1 MIYNLYHADSDGYF
15 AGFCVYDAFRN
26 SAEMGLVKG
35 FKVQYNEPLPMDLD
49 SLTREDAVF
58 IVDFSYPRDV
68 LIELSKRV
76 GRLTV
81 LDHHKSA
88 REALSDIYKDLDKEC
103 ISLIHFDMT
112 KSGALLAWEYFNPNK
127 EVPTACKYVNDRD
140 LWKWEF
146 GANTAAFEAY
156 LRVNKITDDWSDWTL
171 LTYQTSYAVN
181 AVEEGKRYLKYEQA
195 VVSNFLSGSKN
206 TVRGSVQFGG
216 HMYTF
221 LLYEGMGILTSELG
235 TYGYTNNDVDFTIE
249 HRIRGDKMVFSL
261 RSNRIDVGSLAVA
274 IPGGGGHTAAAGFS
288 MPLEE
293 GLKAVFNLRTMATDL
308 DHRTF
313 NWTWMAE
320 YKTNKEAQ

>member
-15 AGFCVYDAFRN
+15 AGYCVYDAFRN
-26 SAEMGLVKG
+26 SAEMGLVRD

-49 SLTREDAVF
+49 TLTREDSVF

-88 REALSDIYKDLDKEC
+88 KEALADIYKDLDKEC
-103 ISLIHFDMT
+103 ISLVHFDMT
-112 KSGALLAWEYFNPNK
+112 KSGALLAWEHFNPNK
-127 EVPTACKYVNDRD
+127 EVPAACRFVNDRD

-146 GANTAAFEAY
+146 GDDTAAFEAY
-156 LRVNKITDDWSDWTL
+156 LRVNKITDNWDEWML
-171 LTYQTSYAVN
+171 LTHQTGHAAK
-181 AVEEGKRYLKYEQA
+181 AVEEGKRYLKYERA

-206 TVRGSVQFGG
+206 TVKGSIQFGG
-216 HMYTF
+216 RKHTF
-221 LLYEGMGILTSELG
+221 LLYEGMSILTSELG
-235 TYGYTNNDVDFTIE
+235 TYGYTNYDVDFTIE

-261 RSNRIDVGSLAVA
+261 RSNRIDVGSLAAAV
-274 IPGGGGHTAAAGFS
+274 PGGGGHAGAAGFS

-293 GLKAVFNLRTMATDL
+293 GLKAVFNLRTVATDMK
-308 DHRTF
+308 HHIF
-313 NWTWMAE
+313 NWAWMTE
-320 YKTNKEAQ
+320 YRANKESQ